1 MGPATESRF
10 PSRPHRLIPRG
21 ANFLPMAN
29 GSLMFPMKASENEV
43 YVAPFTGSGGKKQI
57 SSAGGD
63 QPTWRGDG
71 KEIFYVAPNG
81 QMTAVA
87 GNSSGG
93 SMELGT
99 ARPLFG
105 SIPPPLG
112 HVYDVSKDGAR
123 FLVRVEVQA
132 DEPLTL
138 MQNWTGLLMQ

>member
-1 MGPATESRF
+1 MGPISPDGKWIAYVSDEGQR
-10 PSRPHRLIPRG
+10 
-21 ANFLPMAN
+21 
-29 GSLMFPMKASENEV
+29 NEV
-43 YVAPFTGSGGKKQI
+43 YIAPFTGSGGKKQI

-81 QMTAVA
+81 QMMAVA
-87 GNSSGG
+87 VNLSGG
-93 SMELGT
+93 SMELGA

-112 HVYDVSKDGAR
+112 HVYDVSKDGQR

-138 MQNWTGLLMQ
+138 VENWTGLLKQ